1 MGRLAGLAMLFAA
14 LALFATTGAAQTLA
28 PDEALRLTVYTS
40 HKEEVY
46 RPIVE
51 EFERRTGV
59 WVRVVE
65 GGTSELLARIA
76 QESDD
81 PQADVMFGGGVE
93 SLMAYE
99 RCFDPY
105 AVDGAALRED
115 CAFSNNRFVAFSRLP
130 LVIICNP
137 RLIDDPPSG
146 WAELLDAQ
154 WAGRIAFAD
163 PGVSGSSYT
172 ALATMMQALGGAD
185 VLARFAGNV
194 RGHVLSGSGDVINA
208 VAGGAYPVG
217 VTLYETA
224 KKRIL
229 DGEQI
234 TILWPC
240 EGTSA
245 VPDGAAI
252 IAGCRHP
259 QNARLFLDFILGEDV
274 QRRVQT
280 EYARLT
286 VRSDL
291 VFNAADAKQGPLC
304 AYDIPWASEARGD
317 ILARWRVLMGEG
329 EP

>member
-1 MGRLAGLAMLFAA
+1 MKRLALLVMLAA
-14 LALFATTGAAQTLA
+14 LALCAAAGAAQTPA
-28 PDEALRLTVYTS
+28 PDEAQRLTVYTS

-46 RPIVE
+46 RPVIE

-65 GGTSELLARIA
+65 GGTAELLARIA

-99 RCFDPY
+99 HCFAAYDGS
-105 AVDGAALRED
+105 GAALRED
-115 CAFSNNRFVAFSRLP
+115 CAFRGHRFAAFSRLP
-130 LVIICNP
+130 LVIIYNP
-137 RLIDDPPSG
+137 RLIDDPPAG
-146 WAELLDAQ
+146 WADLLDAR
-154 WAGRIAFAD
+154 WDGKIAFAD
-163 PGVSGSSYT
+163 PDVSGSSFT
-172 ALATMMQALGGAD
+172 ALATMMQALDRSD
-185 VLARFAGNV
+185 VLARFAANV
-194 RGHVLSGSGDVINA
+194 RGHVLSGSGDVLTA
-208 VAGGAYPVG
+208 VANGVYPVG

-234 TILWPC
+234 GIVWPC

-245 VPDGAAI
+245 VPDGAAV
-252 IAGCRHP
+252 IAQGRHP
-259 QNARLFLDFILGEDV
+259 ENARLFLDFILGADV

-280 EYARLT
+280 DYARLT

-291 VFNAADAKQGPLC
+291 VFEGEDAQQGPLC
-304 AYDIPWASEARGD
+304 AYDIPWASGARGD

>member
-1 MGRLAGLAMLFAA
+1 MKRLVHLLLLAA
-14 LALFATTGAAQTLA
+14 LLLPAAGCAQSLA
-28 PDEALRLTVYTS
+28 PQQAQRLTVYTS

-51 EFERRTGV
+51 EFERRTGI
-59 WVRVVE
+59 WVRVVT
-65 GGTSELLARIA
+65 GGSSELLERIA
-76 QESDD
+76 QEAED

-99 RCFDPY
+99 RCFDAYDPG
-105 AVDGAALRED
+105 GAALRAD
-115 CAFSNNRFVAFSRLP
+115 CTFAGNRFVAFSRLP

-137 RLIDDPPSG
+137 RLVDAPPEG
-146 WAELLDAQ
+146 WEALLDPR
-154 WAGRIAFAD
+154 WAGKIAFAD
-163 PGVSGSSYT
+163 PGVSGSSFT
-172 ALATMMQALGGAD
+172 ALATMVQALSGPD
-185 VLARFAGNV
+185 VLARFAQNV
-194 RGHVLSGSGDVINA
+194 RGHVLSDSGAVLTA
-208 VAGGAYPVG
+208 VANGAYPVG
-217 VTLYETA
+217 ITLYETA

-229 DGEQI
+229 AGEQI
-234 TILWPC
+234 AILWPC

-245 VPDGAAI
+245 VPDGAAV

-259 QNARLFLDFILGEDV
+259 QNAALFLDFILGRDV

-291 VFNAADAKQGPLC
+291 VFDAQDAQQGPLC
-304 AYDIPWASEARGD
+304 AYDIPWASESRGEM
-317 ILARWRVLMGEG
+317 LARWRVLMGEG